1 MALDDIRISNAKS
14 CRKAAELKRKVFFV
28 LHYSGFSSTN
38 ITLCLTHEN
47 HLLFNYKSER
57 TRVKLS

>member
-47 HLLFNYKSER
+47 HLLFNYKREN
-57 TRVKLS
+57 